1 LAKYAVVPDPDPQ
14 SLQEAKH
21 LMEQVRA
28 RKGSALQQPFDR
40 QRLDWIQVW
49 AKHNPLLWS
58 PQHNTQRNN

>member
-1 LAKYAVVPDPDPQ
+1 MAKYEVVPDPDPQ

-40 QRLDWIQVW
+40 QRLDWIKV
-49 AKHNPLLWS
+49 
-58 PQHNTQRNN
+58 